1 MAALLDDKIL
11 CIHGGLSKEM
21 EKVEKIKKI
30 IRPTNVQGQ
39 GLLCYLLRSDT
50 DENVNSYGENDRG
63 VSVVFKW
70 YKNF

>member
-1 MAALLDDKIL
+1 
-11 CIHGGLSKEM
+11 M

-30 IRPTNVQGQ
+30 IRPTNVPEQ
-39 GLLCYLLRSDT
+39 GLLCYLLWSDA
-50 DENVNSYGENDRG
+50 DENVKSYGENDRG